1 MLRSD
6 TITSDS
12 QCDFMMRRR
21 TIIPYLGRDDH
32 DDEQLA
38 KTIFIGTKCLISIV
52 DLPVGSDV
60 ARGSE
65 ATSQI

>member
-1 MLRSD
+1 
-6 TITSDS
+6 
-12 QCDFMMRRR
+12 MMRRR